1 MRNFGFLNKYSN
13 ILRKQGG
20 SMVGAAE
27 MIEAAIMEY
36 RKAEAALAE
45 VGEADPLR
53 GEAEA
58 ALRRAK
64 EVVDVF
70 IDEAA
75 AAAFGGGGVSEY
87 FVEFEEKGNVK
98 DS

>member
-1 MRNFGFLNKYSN
+1 MRNFGFLEKYSN
-13 ILRKQGG
+13 ILRRQGG

-27 MIEAAIMEY
+27 KIETAIMEY
-36 RKAEAALAE
+36 R
-45 VGEADPLR
+45 
-53 GEAEA
+53 EAEA

-75 AAAFGGGGVSEY
+75 AAAFGGGGISEY
-87 FVEFEEKGNVK
+87 FVEEEEDKK
-98 DS
+98 DG